1 MERALD
7 GFRGCA
13 QGKRRFDSQPMVI
26 IYIGYMATSSGE
38 SAIGV

>member
-7 GFRGCA
+7 GFRGCV

-26 IYIGYMATSSGE
+26 IQYRLYGYKQR
-38 SAIGV
+38 